1 MFLFI
6 KCLPRMF
13 RMANQ
18 DIRRHFS
25 LTFSSILSIA
35 VALFIAMIMGIF
47 ALNLDYV
54 TQGLEEE
61 FIIQVSI
68 SPSVEQAEIP
78 SLMEKIE
85 KLKDVESVSYSSKE
99 DELDA
104 LIEENGDV
112 FSQYKESNPLYDVLV
127 VNLKDKSNL
136 DSISKKIENMD
147 GVAKVN
153 YGGTMITT
161 LVSLMAVVRKWG
173 YVFLGIMIILAIY
186 LIRNTI
192 KLTIQTRKDE
202 IMIMRNVGA
211 MNWYVTFP
219 FMLEGMIFGFFGSL
233 IPILICDIGYYVL
246 YSKLDGVL
254 VSSMLKIM
262 PFMPNMLYLSLGIL
276 LVGLIVGVIG
286 SYLASHKYLKW
297 TR

>member
-1 MFLFI
+1 
-6 KCLPRMF
+6 MF

-68 SPSVEQAEIP
+68 SPSVEQEEIP